1 MNTYV
6 FLGLRRIPRRRPQD
20 QQVPTEL
27 FVFASSHALTRSGD
41 DDVFYLFLKKQQI
54 KQASISQEF
63 AALCLIRSWRSAPP
77 LRTTHPPPVTPL
89 EVLEPAPGKRK
100 VVLKVAKTETMLVH
114 GVSLTSR
121 HPTSFTNAKSRT
133 TWMSPNTSS
142 TFCAPSGCNT
152 VWC

>member
-1 MNTYV
+1 VNTYF

-20 QQVPTEL
+20 QQDSTSL
-27 FVFASSHALTRSGD
+27 SLLSFHALTRSGD
-41 DDVFYLFLKKQQI
+41 DDVFYLSLQKRQI
-54 KQASISQEF
+54 KQASISQAF
-63 AALCLIRSWRSAPP
+63 AALCLIRSWRSGPL

-89 EVLEPAPGKRK
+89 EGLEPAAGEHE

-121 HPTSFTNAKSRT
+121 HPTSFTNANSRP

-152 VWC
+152 VGC